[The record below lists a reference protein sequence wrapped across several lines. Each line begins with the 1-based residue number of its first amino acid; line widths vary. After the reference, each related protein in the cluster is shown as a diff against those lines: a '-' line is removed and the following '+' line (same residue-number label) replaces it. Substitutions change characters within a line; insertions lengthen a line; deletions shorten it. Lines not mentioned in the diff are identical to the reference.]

1 MREREIKY
9 MKMPVSQEEKRK
21 LNAQGYKIV
30 DERFAPKEE
39 EQEQKPKRTI
49 RRSKK
54 ES

>member
-30 DERFAPKEE
+30 DERFAPKEPTE
-39 EQEQKPKRTI
+39 IKPKRSV
-49 RRSKK
+49 RRSKQK